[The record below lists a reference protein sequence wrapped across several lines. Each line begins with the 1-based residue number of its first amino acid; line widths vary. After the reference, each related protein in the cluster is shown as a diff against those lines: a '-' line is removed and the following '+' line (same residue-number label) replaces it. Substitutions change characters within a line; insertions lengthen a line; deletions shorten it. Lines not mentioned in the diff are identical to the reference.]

1 MLTDRMAENVAQV
14 ISKVKLLVPV
24 TTPTALPVKTVAE
37 NTGRKQYSK
46 RVPLPAQP
54 DNKKLDLQ
62 QMLAAAAAATV
73 AASEVLMSR
82 FRRPDNAKPLNAY
95 YKSPNALVTDA
106 DLASDRAI
114 SEALSAAKAPGRILS
129 EESETI
135 LTDDESLTWLVDPLC
150 GTVPYSTGMDH
161 WGVNVALRRDGD
173 LLAASLRLPSLG
185 IGLSASRGGGVI
197 NKGVINKGEPFTSS
211 SPREKLS
218 ESTVGLEIDGP
229 DEWRQKLASGLE
241 WIPQVSQINTFA
253 SSAYPMALLCLGRL
267 PAAVFYGIEP
277 VHLAAG
283 AMIASELG
291 ILVTD
296 DTGGAID
303 WSKDDELAVVVVGWP
318 GIHKQ
323 LIETMSGGNAAFPA
337 IS

>member
-1 MLTDRMAENVAQV
+1 
-14 ISKVKLLVPV
+14 
-24 TTPTALPVKTVAE
+24 
-37 NTGRKQYSK
+37 
-46 RVPLPAQP
+46 
-54 DNKKLDLQ
+54 
-62 QMLAAAAAATV
+62 
-73 AASEVLMSR
+73 MSR
-82 FRRPDNAKPLNAY
+82 FRRPDSAKPLNAY

-114 SEALSAAKAPGRILS
+114 SEALENAGVPGRILS
-129 EESETI
+129 EESETV

-161 WGVNVALRRDGD
+161 WGVNVALRQDGD

-185 IGLSASRGGGVI
+185 VGLSASRGGGVLSEGEI
-197 NKGVINKGEPFTSS
+197 HKGEPFTSG
-211 SPREKLS
+211 SPRERLS

-229 DEWRQKLASGLE
+229 DEWRRLLASGLE
-241 WIPQVSQINTFA
+241 WIPKVSQINTFA

-291 ILVTD
+291 VLVTD
-296 DTGGAID
+296 GAGDPID

-318 GIHKQ
+318 GIHQQ
-323 LIETMSGGNAAFPA
+323 LIKAMAP
-337 IS
+337 